1 LISIG
6 LDEVFIQIKSEN
18 LSTGLKNYFDYLWN
32 QQVKVYEGHE
42 NVTKF
47 FMNILDDLEEGE
59 EYNILNANLGI
70 EKVPE
75 IISFFKEFHKK
86 RNKKGIKSN
95 FLFNNNMK
103 GIQNEVALSPCE
115 YKYLPTN
122 FKSPLQMTFYK
133 NKLYLSLWAKKS
145 IGILIERQDVVD
157 AFRGYFDGLWNKK

>member
-1 LISIG
+1 
-6 LDEVFIQIKSEN
+6 
-18 LSTGLKNYFDYLWN
+18 
-32 QQVKVYEGHE
+32 
-42 NVTKF
+42 
-47 FMNILDDLEEGE
+47 
-59 EYNILNANLGI
+59 
-70 EKVPE
+70 
-75 IISFFKEFHKK
+75 
-86 RNKKGIKSN
+86 
-95 FLFNNNMK
+95 MK